1 MMNNTHLFFIPNE
14 FKDKRV
20 LVTGGTKG
28 AGEAIVRRFGTA
40 GAFCCYGRPFSSA
53 AGTKAR
59 ALYAGGS

>member
-1 MMNNTHLFFIPNE
+1 MMNKTHLFIPDE

-28 AGEAIVRRFGTA
+28 AGEAIVPLW
-40 GAFCCYGRPFSSA
+40 YGRGLYRYGCSFSSA
-53 AGTKAR
+53 AGTEAR